1 MLAAIRICPLTATRL
16 ALSLS
21 QSVSGSR
28 YRRRGSLTDYG
39 CELMQP
45 GAGPGK
51 RGSMLGTIGAL
62 AIASS
67 ICSRSSMPGSPATQ
81 NWPPSYRR
89 ADDAARTSHDKCD
102 SGTDSPPLIENLCGP
117 PI

>member
-1 MLAAIRICPLTATRL
+1 MTSSAARAGPGAGGVPDPEYDRQRHRDPLCVLSYAGTLPITILSDPSRVPDVVLAAIRICPLTATRL

-28 YRRRGSLTDYG
+28 YRPPWVCYRYG

-51 RGSMLGTIGAL
+51 RGA
-62 AIASS
+62 
-67 ICSRSSMPGSPATQ
+67 C
-81 NWPPSYRR
+81 
-89 ADDAARTSHDKCD
+89 
-102 SGTDSPPLIENLCGP
+102 
-117 PI
+117 